1 MSPAG
6 MAQMEAVAQVHDVR
20 LGIMPPMH
28 NELLLPLLPNAPTA
42 PQHNAGHQHAYGVHQ
57 QMQMPPSDVTYTMM
71 FPAGANDHG
80 ELVAGRGP
88 TNGMLTDSGPRR
100 VPVDHE
106 SFHALHNRR
115 PERRTIFDH
124 RYDDRY
130 ESPPN
135 YRQGPHRHGESQMF
149 SDLTAF
155 RAAQAAEQAAQLLR
169 QRCWGRALRLH
180 IPNRMTVVT

>member
-1 MSPAG
+1 
-6 MAQMEAVAQVHDVR
+6 MEAAAPVSDVR
-20 LGIMPPMH
+20 QAVMPPVQ

-42 PQHNAGHQHAYGVHQ
+42 PQHTAGHQHSYGVHQ
-57 QMQMPPSDVTYTMM
+57 QVQMPPGDVPYTMM
-71 FPAGANDHG
+71 FPAGANDRSG
-80 ELVAGRGP
+80 LMAGRVP
-88 TNGMLTDSGPRR
+88 TAGMMADSGPRR
-100 VPVDHE
+100 DPVDQE
-106 SFHALHNRR
+106 SFHLMRRR